1 MTLSVD
7 VFHRQGS
14 FTLKAAFE
22 SSGRLTALF
31 GSSGSGKTTLINT
44 IGGLLRPD
52 RGRVVVDNHVLV
64 DTAAGVFVP
73 KYRRRIGYVFQD
85 ARLFPHLT
93 VAQNLRYGSFF
104 SPKADRYSDFDSL
117 VQMLG
122 IGQLLDRRP
131 AALSGG
137 EKQRVAIGRALNA
150 SPRLILM
157 DEPLASLDEPRKA
170 EILPYIERMRDQL
183 RIPIVY
189 VSHSLAEVSR
199 LATDVVR
206 LRDGQIMASGP
217 VQETL
222 AGVGMPDAPTSR
234 SRQSQ
239 DEPFALIELE
249 VVGAEEL
256 DGLAILRSDGG
267 EWRLPLGE
275 LRVGVRF
282 RARIAASDVLVAREV
297 PRSISALNVL
307 PTVVES
313 VSEPT
318 LGTCLVLMRCGSDR
332 LIASVTARSARL
344 LQLRSGQPVH
354 AIVKSVAVDR
364 LLV

>member
-7 VFHRQGS
+7 VLYRQGS
-14 FTLKAAFE
+14 FMLDAAFQ
-22 SSGRLTALF
+22 SGGRLTALF
-31 GSSGSGKTTLINT
+31 GASGSGKTTLINI
-44 IGGLLRPD
+44 IGGLVRPE
-52 RGRVVVDNHVLV
+52 RGRVVVDDHVLV

-73 KYRRRIGYVFQD
+73 KHRRRIGYVFQD

-104 SPKADRYSDFDSL
+104 SPKDERYSDFESL

-157 DEPLASLDEPRKA
+157 DEPLASLDEARKA
-170 EILPYIERMRDQL
+170 EVLPYIERMRDQL

-206 LRDGQIMASGP
+206 LRDGQVMASGP
-217 VQETL
+217 VQEAL
-222 AGVGMPDAPTSR
+222 AGAGMPDALAKID
-234 SRQSQ
+234 QGHG
-239 DEPFALIELE
+239 EPFALIELE
-249 VVGAEEL
+249 VVGAEEA

-267 EWRLPLGE
+267 EWRLPLGG
-275 LRVGVRF
+275 LRVGAQF
-282 RARIAASDVLVAREV
+282 RARILASDVLVAREV
-297 PRSISALNVL
+297 PRSISALNVVSA
-307 PTVVES
+307 VVES
-313 VSEPT
+313 VSEPA
-318 LGTCLVLMRCGSDR
+318 LGTCLVVMRCGSDR
-332 LIASVTARSARL
+332 LLASITARSARL
-344 LQLRSGQPVH
+344 LQLSSGQPVH

-364 LLV
+364 LLIS